1 MRWATNDTEGS
12 SRVVRN
18 CFLCVRTWYFAEFYL
33 RATFSCARRQIVSY
47 DNSRRMERS
56 EHNSDSNCASRW
68 NKKMRRKEISRKTKF
83 QLHINID
90 FAKWKTW
97 RPKRILK
104 LFLSTLHST
113 FETFRAQLSHAS
125 RSSSA
130 RRGRRKSMHFI
141 VFGPSHFRYTKDGR
155 DSSSLCCQSS
165 DILCV
170 LLFHKARIPLSW
182 ECLWKYFETEHNC
195 VVNWILRF
203 SIELRCTRN

>member
-97 RPKRILK
+97 RPKR
-104 LFLSTLHST
+104 FLNFFS
-113 FETFRAQLSHAS
+113 
-125 RSSSA
+125 
-130 RRGRRKSMHFI
+130 
-141 VFGPSHFRYTKDGR
+141 P
-155 DSSSLCCQSS
+155 LC
-165 DILCV
+165 
-170 LLFHKARIPLSW
+170 IPLSK
-182 ECLWKYFETEHNC
+182 LFARNFRMHHALRQH
-195 VVNWILRF
+195 VVGGENQCTSLCSGPVTSVTQKTDGILHPFVVKVLTFFACFFFIKRGFLEAENAYENILRP
-203 SIELRCTRN
+203 STIAL